1 METIIKKI
9 PVKLDSEDV
18 IKKLHLDKKKGVDY
32 IHNLV
37 ELANS
42 ITSPK
47 ALYGVAYINSV
58 KSNKLSIN
66 TVEFNSHVLSEN
78 LHNIGRVFPYVI
90 TIGQELEAKSTTL
103 KLFKQYCLEEIGNI
117 TLRETVKYLADYL
130 KSEYKIKQL
139 SRMSPGRLPDWPI
152 TEQKQLFSLFG
163 DVERLVGVR
172 LNENMLMIPK
182 KSVSGIFFPTEI
194 LFESCQLCPREKCE
208 ARKAPYDSKLVKK
221 YSL

>member
-1 METIIKKI
+1 MTIKKF
-9 PVKLDSEDV
+9 PVKLDSEEV

-32 IHNLV
+32 IHELV

-42 ITSPK
+42 IISPK
-47 ALYGVAYINSV
+47 ALYGVTYINSI
-58 KSNKLSIN
+58 KSNTVSID
-66 TVEFNSHVLSEN
+66 TIEFNSHVLSEN
-78 LHNIGRVFPYVI
+78 LRNIGKVFPYII
-90 TIGQELEAKSTTL
+90 TIGQELEVKSSSL
-103 KLFKQYCLEEIGNI
+103 KLLKQYCLEEIGNI
-117 TLRETVKYLADYL
+117 ALRETGKYLADYL

-182 KSVSGIFFPTEI
+182 KSGSGIFFPTAVY
-194 LFESCQLCPREKCE
+194 FESCQLCPRERCE